1 MIKCRALANTLMDLE
16 LYRTITNHLNGINVF
31 SKRLE
36 IQILKQL
43 KNSKKDSLKFSL
55 ATCISTYPPRM
66 SLRSISKVDEISG
79 AEGTIFLVI
88 SQYEIDDR
96 IHSVPPTFPN
106 FT

>member
-1 MIKCRALANTLMDLE
+1 
-16 LYRTITNHLNGINVF
+16 
-31 SKRLE
+31 
-36 IQILKQL
+36 
-43 KNSKKDSLKFSL
+43 
-55 ATCISTYPPRM
+55 M